1 MFSLFIKRSPFL
13 PRHLISLPR
22 FFYTPHAPQIRDEA
36 TGYYQ
41 NPTEIARRLIKLIS
55 LHDCITSPN
64 LIKLESTWHEIG
76 LDELSYVEVML
87 AAEEEFFLEFPDE
100 EVERFKNVGDVVE
113 FVARSFY
120 AK

>member
-1 MFSLFIKRSPFL
+1 MFSLFRKSPFL
-13 PRHLISLPR
+13 SRSFLSLPR
-22 FFYTPHAPQIRDEA
+22 FHYTPLAPQNRDEA

-41 NPTEIARRLIKLIS
+41 NPSDIARRFIKLLS
-55 LHDCITSPN
+55 LHDTVTKPSGIS
-64 LIKLESTWHEIG
+64 LESTWHEIG
-76 LDELSYVEVML
+76 VDELSYVEVML

-100 EVERFKNVGDVVE
+100 EVERFKNVGDVVD